1 MDSQTLLCKTACGQ
15 NEIAR
20 RELLQSRVMRNVLLL
35 VDGKRDVRDLQ
46 QMMQALCAPPDA
58 LEQLLDLGLI
68 AALPETAPPAPA
80 AGEPA
85 ADAPVADE
93 PAADGLAETAGNS
106 ALPPELDIDT
116 RVAPETADS
125 AADFASLYQ
134 QLNALVSTHLGMIK
148 AYGLQLKI
156 EQCQTADDL
165 LALLPDIKA
174 ALAARHGEA
183 QAMALLR
190 QLGA

>member
-183 QAMALLR
+183 QAIALLR

>member
-1 MDSQTLLCKTACGQ
+1 MDSQTLLCKTARGQ

-183 QAMALLR
+183 QAIALLR